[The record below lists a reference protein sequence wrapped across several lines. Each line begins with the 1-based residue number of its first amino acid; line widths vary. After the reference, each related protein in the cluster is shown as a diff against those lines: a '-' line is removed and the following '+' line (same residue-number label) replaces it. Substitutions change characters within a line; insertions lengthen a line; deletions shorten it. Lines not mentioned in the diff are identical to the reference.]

1 MRPLVSVI
9 VPVYN
14 TAFYLTQ
21 CLDSIVN
28 QSFKNIEII
37 CINDGST
44 DESPD
49 VLHNFAGRDK
59 RIKIIN
65 QENKGLAV
73 SRNVGIEAAQGKYI
87 TFVDSD
93 DRLSPEALELMV
105 NAAENNPV
113 DFVIADAQAF
123 ADTPEDAARTEEIVN
138 WLKTTQ
144 HEEGI
149 HFIGRGMPI
158 TCWSQLLKTETL
170 HKYNIRFPNEK
181 LAFEDE
187 YWRYAHRIHCKTY
200 YYLPQKLY
208 QYRIRG
214 SSITGSQKKT
224 ARPLDIIR
232 IHELIVEELQKYG
245 RLEEFIPELE
255 RLFRSQLTH
264 AQIFSGIKY
273 YAAARKSIKH
283 YLKIPGMS
291 DDFYA
296 SVREDAEN
304 GVPFSIIVPV
314 YNTEPYLVRC
324 LDSLLA
330 QSCDLYEII
339 CIDDGSTD
347 GSLKILQKYAAKHK
361 NIRLITQSNSGVS
374 SARNAGIEAAKGKYV
389 MFVDSDD
396 FVEPDMIETLYTYM
410 QNNMPDW
417 LLFQLRLYDETTD
430 SFKYVPHWMLPK
442 TLPDFSVY
450 TGHAKLKELLQLP
463 HECTNKV
470 WRRKILNDN
479 HIRFKTDTRNGEDEL
494 FNIEY
499 ILAASKFGA
508 LKKCFYN
515 YRHPRKGS
523 AVTEIKKSCNPLS
536 LLVMVNHIAAIE
548 SAQTLPAVKQAV
560 AGRYIMYIRWILS
573 YPVLEIRDRYTELRQ
588 TLKTNKSI
596 LHRYKKIDEETV
608 ATARYIIKHGY
619 FGYVLRRQI
628 KNLLTSPAVQAV
640 KTGGCFVKSYLLFP
654 WYIYKTY
661 KMVKHLY
668 HKNK

>member
-21 CLDSIVN
+21 CLDSIIN

-44 DESPD
+44 DESHAI
-49 VLHNFAGRDK
+49 LTNFAERDK

-65 QENKGLAV
+65 QENKGLSI
-73 SRNVGIEAAQGKYI
+73 SRNAGIDAAQGKYI

-105 NAAENNPV
+105 NAIENNPV
-113 DFVIADAQAF
+113 DFVIADTQAF
-123 ADTPEDAARTEEIVN
+123 ADTPDDAARTEEIIN
-138 WLKTTQ
+138 WLKTLQ

-149 HFIGRGMPI
+149 HFICRNMPT

-170 HKYNIRFPNEK
+170 QKYNIRFPNEK

-224 ARPLDIIR
+224 ARPLDIIK
-232 IHELIVEELQKYG
+232 IHKLIVEELQKYG

-273 YAAARKSIKH
+273 YAQARKSIKH

-291 DDFYA
+291 DDFYT

-304 GVPFSIIVPV
+304 DVPFSIIVPV
-314 YNTEPYLVRC
+314 YNTEPYLARC

-347 GSLKILQKYAAKHK
+347 GSLNLLQKYAAKHK
-361 NIRLITQSNSGVS
+361 NIKLITQNNSGVS
-374 SARNAGIEAAKGKYV
+374 SARNAGIDAAKGKYV
-389 MFVDSDD
+389 MFIDSDD

-410 QNNMPDW
+410 QNNMLDW

-430 SFKYVPHWMLPK
+430 SFKYVPHWQLPK
-442 TLPDFSVY
+442 TLPDFFVY
-450 TGHAKLKELLQLP
+450 TNQVRLNTLLNLP

-470 WRRKILNDN
+470 FCRKIINEN
-479 HIRFKTDTRNGEDEL
+479 HIRFKTDTHNGEDEL
-494 FNIEY
+494 FNMEY
-499 ILAASKFGA
+499 ILAASKFGT

-536 LLVMVNHIAAIE
+536 LLTMMNHIAAIE
-548 SAQTLPAVKQAV
+548 KAQTAPAVKQAV
-560 AGRYIMYIRWILS
+560 AERYIMYVRWILS

-596 LHRYKKIDEETV
+596 LHRYKKIDKETV
-608 ATARYIIKHGY
+608 ATARYIVKHGY
-619 FGYVLRRQI
+619 FAYVLRRQI
-628 KNLLTSPAVQAV
+628 KNMLNSPAVQAV

-668 HKNK
+668 HKMK